1 MKYSLEAKSFEC
13 LKSVIPTRIRS
24 RKFCLIGSM
33 VMSLEKEIGTKV
45 DFFLKQLFKDENKR
59 HIYTE
64 GALL

>member
-1 MKYSLEAKSFEC
+1 
-13 LKSVIPTRIRS
+13 
-24 RKFCLIGSM
+24 
-33 VMSLEKEIGTKV
+33 MSLEKEIGTKA